1 MEQVKAH
8 ETSANRPRGLALA
21 GVDGWASE
29 SLAEQAYQ
37 ILERLIVTLE
47 LEPGTLVNE
56 RTLID
61 LTGMGRTPLREAIQR
76 LAWEGL
82 MEVRARSGIAIAPI
96 DPKDFIKVLDAREG
110 VERVLARDAARFGSP
125 RDYERLEA
133 AAKAMRQAVPTEDVS
148 LFLDADK
155 AFDIV
160 LVQPQAI
167 PMRRASWPP
176 CKAIAAGSGSA
187 FAHHRASQARPMP
200 TRP

>member
-76 LAWEGL
+76 LAWEG
-82 MEVRARSGIAIAPI
+82 
-96 DPKDFIKVLDAREG
+96 
-110 VERVLARDAARFGSP
+110 
-125 RDYERLEA
+125 
-133 AAKAMRQAVPTEDVS
+133 
-148 LFLDADK
+148 
-155 AFDIV
+155 
-160 LVQPQAI
+160 
-167 PMRRASWPP
+167 
-176 CKAIAAGSGSA
+176 
-187 FAHHRASQARPMP
+187 
-200 TRP
+200 